1 MKIIW
6 TFSLLFLLF
15 GYSSLHA
22 SPPDWNGASMIY
34 LERGH
39 ESTEDKVIYKF
50 YLTKGKVKQIEF
62 NGPIFNGPLRS
73 GRYIK
78 APLASL
84 YDFTPKKG
92 IMTFEEGNSI
102 VLDIP
107 TILYSKAKEL
117 IFLLNKAIESSTIA
131 LPNAINVT
139 VVSEKG
145 GEKVQITP
153 GDHIRYKNPWKLNA
167 KIQGKEKVTYSLTQ
181 RFGKDKEGRTY
192 NGFISFISE
201 PSNIDK
207 DESLDNWLV
216 TLGKRASLNTETQ
229 ETDYIQ
235 IDPAEGY
242 KTIGDILELK

>member
-1 MKIIW
+1 MKIVWI
-6 TFSLLFLLF
+6 FSLLFLLF

-50 YLTKGKVKQIEF
+50 YLTKGKVNKIAF
-62 NGPIFNGPLRS
+62 NGPQGS
-73 GRYIK
+73 GRYIE

-84 YDFTPKKG
+84 YDFAPKKG
-92 IMTFEEGNSI
+92 IMTFEEGYSI
-102 VLDIP
+102 VADTA
-107 TILYSKAKEL
+107 TILYGKAKEL
-117 IFLLNKAIESSTIA
+117 IFLLNKAIESSTIV

-167 KIQGKEKVTYSLTQ
+167 KIQGKEKVTFSLTH
-181 RFGKDKEGRTY
+181 RFGKNKEGRTF
-192 NGFISFISE
+192 NGFISFISA

-207 DESLDNWLV
+207 GESLDNWLV
-216 TLGKRASLNTETQ
+216 TLGKRPSLNTETQ

-235 IDPAEGY
+235 IDPDGGF